1 MAEANDQL
9 RAARERTASLANPSH
24 ALTRQELAE
33 LVNKWVWDHHDE
45 KVVLATANYIG
56 RLERGLIRWP
66 GECCREAL
74 RAILGAPQDS
84 DLGFVN
90 VRSQR
95 AAVRLENVDRQPL
108 LRNVAALGVGT
119 LVLGPLAALLEGRI
133 KPTPIPKRVGPT
145 EIEQTRIATRVF
157 RSWSNAYGGG
167 MVRDT
172 VVGQLLWSAGLLEAI
187 CPDKLHDELHST
199 VSDLAQ
205 VAGYSAVDTGAQ
217 EEGRW
222 MYSFAL
228 GCAEKAKDWSL
239 RADVLSTMA
248 KQAISTGQP
257 DEGLTLAEQA
267 LVRSDR
273 LTAAVRAQLHADRGR
288 ALARMRRVQETLT
301 AIGTADE
308 HFAHVIPDNEPPFM
322 VNYDD
327 AKHAQLTGQS
337 LAELAILGRDPG
349 EAADRLAAAAAGH
362 TEGKTRSR
370 AVCLTKLAS
379 LTMVTGDP
387 LQAVAIGHE
396 ALKVAG
402 TLRSHGA
409 AHDLRELSS
418 HATAHQQLDEVAH
431 LRHRI
436 NTLLLR
442 TDSPSGG

>member
-172 VVGQLLWSAGLLEAI
+172 VVGQLLWSAGLL
-187 CPDKLHDELHST
+187 
-199 VSDLAQ
+199 
-205 VAGYSAVDTGAQ
+205 
-217 EEGRW
+217 
-222 MYSFAL
+222 
-228 GCAEKAKDWSL
+228 
-239 RADVLSTMA
+239 
-248 KQAISTGQP
+248 GQTP
-257 DEGLTLAEQA
+257 
-267 LVRSDR
+267 R
-273 LTAAVRAQLHADRGR
+273 
-288 ALARMRRVQETLT
+288 
-301 AIGTADE
+301 
-308 HFAHVIPDNEPPFM
+308 
-322 VNYDD
+322 
-327 AKHAQLTGQS
+327 
-337 LAELAILGRDPG
+337 
-349 EAADRLAAAAAGH
+349 
-362 TEGKTRSR
+362 
-370 AVCLTKLAS
+370 
-379 LTMVTGDP
+379 
-387 LQAVAIGHE
+387 
-396 ALKVAG
+396 
-402 TLRSHGA
+402 
-409 AHDLRELSS
+409 
-418 HATAHQQLDEVAH
+418 
-431 LRHRI
+431 
-436 NTLLLR
+436 
-442 TDSPSGG
+442 

>member
-1 MAEANDQL
+1 M
-9 RAARERTASLANPSH
+9 
-24 ALTRQELAE
+24 
-33 LVNKWVWDHHDE
+33 NKWVWDHHDE

-74 RAILGAPQDS
+74 RAILSAPHDS

-90 VRSQR
+90 ARSRR

-108 LRNVAALGVGT
+108 LRGAAALGVGT

-145 EIEQTRIATRVF
+145 EIEQTRIATRVL
-157 RSWSNAYGGG
+157 RSWLNAYGGG

-187 CPDKLHDELHST
+187 CPDKLHDELHSA
-199 VSDLAQ
+199 VGDLAD
-205 VAGYSAVDTGAQ
+205 VAGFIAVDAGAQ

-257 DEGLTLAEQA
+257 DEGLTLADQG
-267 LVRSDR
+267 LIRSDR
-273 LTAAVRAQLHADRGR
+273 LTAAVRAQLHTDRGR
-288 ALARMRRVQETLT
+288 ALATMRRVQETLT

-308 HFAHVIPDNEPPFM
+308 HFAHVIPGNEPSFM

-327 AKHAQLTGQS
+327 AKHALLTGQP

-349 EAADRLAAAAAGH
+349 EAADRL
-362 TEGKTRSR
+362 
-370 AVCLTKLAS
+370 
-379 LTMVTGDP
+379 
-387 LQAVAIGHE
+387 
-396 ALKVAG
+396 
-402 TLRSHGA
+402 
-409 AHDLRELSS
+409 
-418 HATAHQQLDEVAH
+418 
-431 LRHRI
+431 
-436 NTLLLR
+436 
-442 TDSPSGG
+442 